1 ARVSYD
7 VGRNQ
12 SLFAEYQRTN
22 LRGYLPSRDTLFNIG
37 YEYRITRNW
46 AFVLSY
52 RFREQLN
59 LDPQYSQ
66 YSYRARSLDMS
77 MNFMF

>member
-1 ARVSYD
+1 M
-7 VGRNQ
+7 
-12 SLFAEYQRTN
+12 
-22 LRGYLPSRDTLFNIG
+22 FNIG
-37 YEYRITRNW
+37 YQYRITRNW

-66 YSYRARSLDMS
+66 FSYRARSLDAN
-77 MNFMF
+77 MNFIF

>member
-1 ARVSYD
+1 
-7 VGRNQ
+7 
-12 SLFAEYQRTN
+12 

-66 YSYRARSLDMS
+66 YSYRARSLDAS
-77 MNFMF
+77 MNFIF